1 MISIKILF
9 LVSSLM
15 ILSGFNVFA
24 QETDTEKEKAPEYGW
39 KNQVISNLNLTQNS
53 FDNWTQ
59 GGENSLSWQLNID
72 AKFVQDEA
80 DFNWSNTGKFVF
92 GETKVGDSASRKSVD
107 EILLETVYTRKL
119 GLFVDPYGAF
129 SAQSQFGKGY
139 DYSVEPKLATSNF
152 LDPGYFRL
160 SLGIGRAVGET
171 FKSRLGFAV
180 RYTVTDKY
188 NQYADDPKTAKIE
201 DTRTESGLE
210 SVTEIAYP
218 VAENMLFKSNLN
230 LFSNLEQF
238 RQVVVRWDNIISA
251 KVNEY
256 ISANF
261 NFQLYYDHNISKQR
275 QVKQALSLGL
285 TYTLL

>member
-1 MISIKILF
+1 
-9 LVSSLM
+9 
-15 ILSGFNVFA
+15 
-24 QETDTEKEKAPEYGW
+24 
-39 KNQVISNLNLTQNS
+39 
-53 FDNWTQ
+53 
-59 GGENSLSWQLNID
+59 
-72 AKFVQDEA
+72 
-80 DFNWSNTGKFVF
+80 
-92 GETKVGDSASRKSVD
+92 
-107 EILLETVYTRKL
+107 
-119 GLFVDPYGAF
+119 
-129 SAQSQFGKGY
+129 
-139 DYSVEPKLATSNF
+139 
-152 LDPGYFRL
+152 L
-160 SLGIGRAVGET
+160 SLGVGRAVGET

-210 SVTEIAYP
+210 SVTDLAYP

-275 QVKQALSLGL
+275 QIKQALSLGL
-285 TYTLL
+285 TYTIL